1 MTSLNI
7 PNLPEEILCKIIE
20 MVGADS
26 FYYLGGILRAGKRGY
41 ALVHEPSVLR
51 KCNVQPMV
59 TFATCQI
66 CTGGQFRE
74 FFIKCVTAGNTN
86 AIYYEGLYAAL
97 IVGPEKCIRILQPN
111 VPNHDLSTLTV
122 GIFNVCIGNDKEARK
137 LFQQFEANHYYL
149 RSDAIVG
156 LGADL
161 EWRLISF
168 GAPYMNIYGAS
179 FKFPDDEVIKSP
191 SCLYGHDY
199 TVDFEGSLFVY
210 LKYSSMLSFFSRRI
224 KVFVNVIWFLSYTF
238 SIRIPI
244 RIPSVFV
251 DLKYSNTVSIRIP
264 LVFVYCQ
271 YSYTVSIR
279 IPLVFVYHLK
289 YSNTVSIRIP
299 SVFVYRQYSY
309 TVSIR
314 IPLVFVYRQYSYT
327 VSIRIPSV
335 FEYRQ
340 YSNTVSIR
348 IPSVFV

>member
-1 MTSLNI
+1 
-7 PNLPEEILCKIIE
+7 

-111 VPNHDLSTLTV
+111 VPNHDLSTLAV
-122 GIFNVCIGNDKEARK
+122 GIFNVCIGNDKEASK
-137 LFQQFEANHYYL
+137 LFQQFEANHYDL

-168 GAPYMNIYGAS
+168 GAPYMNRYGAS

-199 TVDFEGSLFVY
+199 TT
-210 LKYSSMLSFFSRRI
+210 LS
-224 KVFVNVIWFLSYTF
+224 
-238 SIRIPI
+238 I
-244 RIPSVFV
+244 RIPSVYV
-251 DLKYSNTVSIRIP
+251 DLKYSNTADFRYRQVDSDIVEIRIP
-264 LVFVYCQ
+264 PVFEYRQ
-271 YSYTVSIR
+271 
-279 IPLVFVYHLK
+279 

-299 SVFVYRQYSY
+299 SVFEYRQYSNTVVYRRYSNTVIRISSVFEYRQYSY

-314 IPLVFVYRQYSYT
+314 IPLVFVYRQYSY
-327 VSIRIPSV
+327 
-335 FEYRQ
+335 
-340 YSNTVSIR
+340 N
-348 IPSVFV
+348 

>member
-7 PNLPEEILCKIIE
+7 SNLPEEILCKIIE

-41 ALVHEPSVLR
+41 ALVHEPFVLR

-111 VPNHDLSTLTV
+111 VPNHDLPTLAV
-122 GIFNVCIGNDKEARK
+122 GIFNVCIGNDKEASK
-137 LFQQFEANHYYL
+137 LFQQFEANHYDL

-156 LGADL
+156 QGADL

-168 GAPYMNIYGAS
+168 GAPYMNRYGAS

-199 TVDFEGSLFVY
+199 TVDFEGSYLKYSYTLSIRQCYLFSLVD
-210 LKYSSMLSFFSRRI
+210 LKYSSMLYVFSR
-224 KVFVNVIWFLSYTF
+224 
-238 SIRIPI
+238 IP
-244 RIPSVFV
+244 
-251 DLKYSNTVSIRIP
+251 
-264 LVFVYCQ
+264 
-271 YSYTVSIR
+271 
-279 IPLVFVYHLK
+279 
-289 YSNTVSIRIP
+289 
-299 SVFVYRQYSY
+299 
-309 TVSIR
+309 
-314 IPLVFVYRQYSYT
+314 
-327 VSIRIPSV
+327 
-335 FEYRQ
+335 
-340 YSNTVSIR
+340 
-348 IPSVFV
+348 

>member
-1 MTSLNI
+1 
-7 PNLPEEILCKIIE
+7 

-111 VPNHDLSTLTV
+111 VPNHDLSTLAMAFST
-122 GIFNVCIGNDKEARK
+122 
-137 LFQQFEANHYYL
+137 FEANHYDL

-168 GAPYMNIYGAS
+168 GAPYMNRYGAS

-199 TVDFEGSLFVY
+199 LIDFEGFCKNCRLFWICCNISHI
-210 LKYSSMLSFFSRRI
+210 L
-224 KVFVNVIWFLSYTF
+224 
-238 SIRIPI
+238 
-244 RIPSVFV
+244 
-251 DLKYSNTVSIRIP
+251 
-264 LVFVYCQ
+264 
-271 YSYTVSIR
+271 
-279 IPLVFVYHLK
+279 
-289 YSNTVSIRIP
+289 
-299 SVFVYRQYSY
+299 
-309 TVSIR
+309 
-314 IPLVFVYRQYSYT
+314 
-327 VSIRIPSV
+327 
-335 FEYRQ
+335 
-340 YSNTVSIR
+340 
-348 IPSVFV
+348 

>member
-1 MTSLNI
+1 MASLNI

-111 VPNHDLSTLTV
+111 VSNHDLSTLAV
-122 GIFNVCIGNDKEARK
+122 GIFNVCIGNDKEASK
-137 LFQQFEANHYYL
+137 LFQQFEANHYDL

-168 GAPYMNIYGAS
+168 GAPYMNRYGAS

-199 TVDFEGSLFVY
+199 TVDFEGSCKNCRLFWICCNISHI
-210 LKYSSMLSFFSRRI
+210 L
-224 KVFVNVIWFLSYTF
+224 
-238 SIRIPI
+238 
-244 RIPSVFV
+244 
-251 DLKYSNTVSIRIP
+251 
-264 LVFVYCQ
+264 
-271 YSYTVSIR
+271 
-279 IPLVFVYHLK
+279 
-289 YSNTVSIRIP
+289 
-299 SVFVYRQYSY
+299 
-309 TVSIR
+309 
-314 IPLVFVYRQYSYT
+314 
-327 VSIRIPSV
+327 
-335 FEYRQ
+335 
-340 YSNTVSIR
+340 
-348 IPSVFV
+348 

>member
-1 MTSLNI
+1 MASLNI

-26 FYYLGGILRAGKRGY
+26 FYYLGSILRAGKRGY

-111 VPNHDLSTLTV
+111 VPNHDLSTLAV
-122 GIFNVCIGNDKEARK
+122 GIFNVCIGNDKEASK
-137 LFQQFEANHYYL
+137 LFQQFEANHYDL
-149 RSDAIVG
+149 RSDAIAG

-168 GAPYMNIYGAS
+168 GAPYMNRYGAS

-199 TVDFEGSLFVY
+199 TVDFEGSY
-210 LKYSSMLSFFSRRI
+210 LKYSSMLYVFS
-224 KVFVNVIWFLSYTF
+224 
-238 SIRIPI
+238 

-251 DLKYSNTVSIRIP
+251 YL
-264 LVFVYCQ
+264 Q
-271 YSYTVSIR
+271 YSYTRCQLGLIWSDHLG
-279 IPLVFVYHLK
+279 LVLVNPWSL
-289 YSNTVSIRIP
+289 SP
-299 SVFVYRQYSY
+299 FVYRQYSY

-314 IPLVFVYRQYSYT
+314 I
-327 VSIRIPSV
+327 I
-335 FEYRQ
+335 
-340 YSNTVSIR
+340 SNS
-348 IPSVFV
+348 

>member
-1 MTSLNI
+1 MASLNI
-7 PNLPEEILCKIIE
+7 SNLLEEILCKIIE

-41 ALVHEPSVLR
+41 AHVHKPSVLR

-74 FFIKCVTAGNTN
+74 FFIKCLTAGNTN

-111 VPNHDLSTLTV
+111 VPNHDLSTLAV
-122 GIFNVCIGNDKEARK
+122 GIFNVCTGNDKEASK
-137 LFQQFEANHYYL
+137 LFQKFEANHYDL

-168 GAPYMNIYGAS
+168 GAPYMNRYGAS

-199 TVDFEGSLFVY
+199 TVDFEVFVY
-210 LKYSSMLSFFSRRI
+210 LKYSSMLSVFSRRP
-224 KVFVNVIWFLSYTF
+224 KVFVNIICFLSYTF
-238 SIRIPI
+238 SIRIPSVFLYLFEYRQYSNTVSI

-251 DLKYSNTVSIRIP
+251 DLKYSNTVSIRTP
-264 LVFVYCQ
+264 SVFVYRQ
-271 YSYTVSIR
+271 
-279 IPLVFVYHLK
+279 

-309 TVSIR
+309 TVFS
-314 IPLVFVYRQYSYT
+314 
-327 VSIRIPSV
+327 
-335 FEYRQ
+335 
-340 YSNTVSIR
+340 R
-348 IPSVFV
+348 IPSVFVYLQYSYTV

>member
-1 MTSLNI
+1 MASLNI

-41 ALVHEPSVLR
+41 ALVHESSVLR

-86 AIYYEGLYAAL
+86 AIYYEGLYVAL

-111 VPNHDLSTLTV
+111 VPNHDLSTLAV
-122 GIFNVCIGNDKEARK
+122 GIFNVCIGNDKEASK
-137 LFQQFEANHYYL
+137 LFQQFEANHYDL
-149 RSDAIVG
+149 RSDVIVG

-168 GAPYMNIYGAS
+168 GAPYMNRYGAS
-179 FKFPDDEVIKSP
+179 FKFLDDEVIKSP

-199 TVDFEGSLFVY
+199 TVDFEGSY
-210 LKYSSMLSFFSRRI
+210 LKYSSMLYVFSRI
-224 KVFVNVIWFLSYTF
+224 PSVFVYLQYSYTTL
-238 SIRIPI
+238 SI

-251 DLKYSNTVSIRIP
+251 DLKYSNTVSIRTP
-264 LVFVYCQ
+264 SVFVYRQ
-271 YSYTVSIR
+271 
-279 IPLVFVYHLK
+279 

-309 TVSIR
+309 TIFS
-314 IPLVFVYRQYSYT
+314 
-327 VSIRIPSV
+327 
-335 FEYRQ
+335 
-340 YSNTVSIR
+340 R
-348 IPSVFV
+348 IPSVFVYLQYSYTV

>member
-1 MTSLNI
+1 MASLNI
-7 PNLPEEILCKIIE
+7 SNLPEEILCKIIE

-66 CTGGQFRE
+66 CTSGQFQE

-97 IVGPEKCIRILQPN
+97 IVGPEKCITILQPN
-111 VPNHDLSTLTV
+111 VPNHDLSTLAV
-122 GIFNVCIGNDKEARK
+122 GIFNVCIGNDKEASK
-137 LFQQFEANHYYL
+137 LFQQFEANHYDL

-168 GAPYMNIYGAS
+168 GAPYMNRYGAS

-199 TVDFEGSLFVY
+199 TVDFEEFVY
-210 LKYSSMLSFFSRRI
+210 LKYSSMLSVFFRRP
-224 KVFVNVIWFLSYTF
+224 KVFVNVICFLSYTF
-238 SIRIPI
+238 SIRIS
-244 RIPSVFV
+244 SVF
-251 DLKYSNTVSIRIP
+251 L
-264 LVFVYCQ
+264 
-271 YSYTVSIR
+271 
-279 IPLVFVYHLK
+279 YHLK

-299 SVFVYRQYSY
+299 SVFVYREYSY
-309 TVSIR
+309 TMSIR

-335 FEYRQ
+335 FVYRQ
-340 YSNTVSIR
+340 YSNTVSIH

>member
-1 MTSLNI
+1 MASLNI

-41 ALVHEPSVLR
+41 APVHEPSVLR

-59 TFATCQI
+59 TFATYQI

-97 IVGPEKCIRILQPN
+97 MVGPEKCIRILQPN
-111 VPNHDLSTLTV
+111 VPNHDLSTLAV
-122 GIFNVCIGNDKEARK
+122 GIFNVCIGNDKEASK
-137 LFQQFEANHYYL
+137 LFQQFAANHYDL

-168 GAPYMNIYGAS
+168 GAPYMNRYGAS

-191 SCLYGHDY
+191 RCLYGHDY
-199 TVDFEGSLFVY
+199 TVDFEVFVY
-210 LKYSSMLSFFSRRI
+210 LKYSYTLTIRQCYLFSLVYL
-224 KVFVNVIWFLSYTF
+224 KYFVNVSVQLDNFKFWALVYRKYSYTL
-238 SIRIPI
+238 SIRIL
-244 RIPSVFV
+244 SVF
-251 DLKYSNTVSIRIP
+251 I
-264 LVFVYCQ
+264 
-271 YSYTVSIR
+271 
-279 IPLVFVYHLK
+279 YH
-289 YSNTVSIRIP
+289 
-299 SVFVYRQYSY
+299 
-309 TVSIR
+309 
-314 IPLVFVYRQYSYT
+314 
-327 VSIRIPSV
+327 
-335 FEYRQ
+335 Q

-348 IPSVFV
+348 IPSFFEYRQFLYTESYVFMITV

>member
-1 MTSLNI
+1 MASLNI
-7 PNLPEEILCKIIE
+7 FNLPEEILCKIIE

-97 IVGPEKCIRILQPN
+97 IVGPEKCIRILKPN
-111 VPNHDLSTLTV
+111 VPNHDLSTLAV
-122 GIFNVCIGNDKEARK
+122 GIFNVCIGNDKEASK
-137 LFQQFEANHYYL
+137 LFQQFEANHYDL

-179 FKFPDDEVIKSP
+179 FKFPDNEVIKSP

-199 TVDFEGSLFVY
+199 TVDFEVFVY
-210 LKYSSMLSFFSRRI
+210 LQY
-224 KVFVNVIWFLSYTF
+224 SYTTL
-238 SIRIPI
+238 SI
-244 RIPSVFV
+244 RIPSVYV
-251 DLKYSNTVSIRIP
+251 D
-264 LVFVYCQ
+264 
-271 YSYTVSIR
+271 
-279 IPLVFVYHLK
+279 LK

-299 SVFVYRQYSY
+299 SVFVYREYSY

-314 IPLVFVYRQYSYT
+314 IPLVFEYREYSNTVSIRIPSVFEYRQYSYT

-335 FEYRQ
+335 FVYRQ

-348 IPSVFV
+348 IPSVLRIP

>member
-1 MTSLNI
+1 MASLNI
-7 PNLPEEILCKIIE
+7 SNLPEEILCKIIE

-26 FYYLGGILRAGKRGY
+26 FYYLDGILRAGKRGY

-86 AIYYEGLYAAL
+86 AIHYEGLYAAL

-111 VPNHDLSTLTV
+111 VPNHDLSTLAV
-122 GIFNVCIGNDKEARK
+122 GIFNVCIGNDKEASK
-137 LFQQFEANHYYL
+137 LFQQFEANHYDL

-168 GAPYMNIYGAS
+168 GAPYMNRYGAS
-179 FKFPDDEVIKSP
+179 FKFLDDEVINSP

-199 TVDFEGSLFVY
+199 TVDFEGSY
-210 LKYSSMLSFFSRRI
+210 LKYSSMLYVFS
-224 KVFVNVIWFLSYTF
+224 
-238 SIRIPI
+238 
-244 RIPSVFV
+244 RIPS
-251 DLKYSNTVSIRIP
+251 
-264 LVFVYCQ
+264 
-271 YSYTVSIR
+271 
-279 IPLVFVYHLK
+279 VFVYHLK
-289 YSNTVSIRIP
+289 YSNTTLSIRIP

-309 TVSIR
+309 KVSIR
-314 IPLVFVYRQYSYT
+314 IPLVFVYRQYSFT
-327 VSIRIPSV
+327 VSIRIPFSLVYFSIRIPSV
-335 FEYRQ
+335 FVYRLINENIRIPSVFVYRQ

>member
-1 MTSLNI
+1 MVSLNI
-7 PNLPEEILCKIIE
+7 SNLREEILCKIIE

-26 FYYLGGILRAGKRGY
+26 FYYLGGILRAGKRSY

-111 VPNHDLSTLTV
+111 VPNYDLSTLAV
-122 GIFNVCIGNDKEARK
+122 GIFNVCIGNDKEASK
-137 LFQQFEANHYYL
+137 LFQQFEANHYDL

-168 GAPYMNIYGAS
+168 GAPYMNRYGAS
-179 FKFPDDEVIKSP
+179 FKFLDDEVIKSP

-210 LKYSSMLSFFSRRI
+210 LKYSSMLSVFSRRP
-224 KVFVNVIWFLSYTF
+224 KVFVNVICFLSYTF
-238 SIRIPI
+238 SIRIP
-244 RIPSVFV
+244 SVFV
-251 DLKYSNTVSIRIP
+251 YLYVD
-264 LVFVYCQ
+264 
-271 YSYTVSIR
+271 
-279 IPLVFVYHLK
+279 LK

-314 IPLVFVYRQYSYT
+314 IPSVFV
-327 VSIRIPSV
+327 
-335 FEYRQ
+335 YRQ

-348 IPSVFV
+348 IPSVFVYRQYSNTVSIRIPLVFV

>member
-1 MTSLNI
+1 MASLNI

-26 FYYLGGILRAGKRGY
+26 FYYFGGILRAGKRGY

-74 FFIKCVTAGNTN
+74 FFIKCVTTGNTN

-111 VPNHDLSTLTV
+111 VPNHDLSTLAV
-122 GIFNVCIGNDKEARK
+122 GIFNVCIGNDKEDSI
-137 LFQQFEANHYYL
+137 LFQQFEANHYDL

-156 LGADL
+156 LGANL

-168 GAPYMNIYGAS
+168 GAPYMNRYGAS

-199 TVDFEGSLFVY
+199 TVNFEGSY
-210 LKYSSMLSFFSRRI
+210 LKYSSMLYVFSRI
-224 KVFVNVIWFLSYTF
+224 PSVFVYLQYSYTTV
-238 SIRIPI
+238 SI
-244 RIPSVFV
+244 RIPSVYV

-264 LVFVYCQ
+264 SVFVYRQC
-271 YSYTVSIR
+271 SNTVSIR
-279 IPLVFVYHLK
+279 IPSVFVYRQ

-314 IPLVFVYRQYSYT
+314 IPSVFEYRQYSYT
-327 VSIRIPSV
+327 VSIRII
-335 FEYRQ
+335 
-340 YSNTVSIR
+340 SNS
-348 IPSVFV
+348 

>member
-1 MTSLNI
+1 MASLNI

-66 CTGGQFRE
+66 CIGGQFRE

-111 VPNHDLSTLTV
+111 VLNHDLSTLAV
-122 GIFNVCIGNDKEARK
+122 GIFNVCIGNDKEASK
-137 LFQQFEANHYYL
+137 LFQQFAANHYDL

-168 GAPYMNIYGAS
+168 GAPYMNRYGAS
-179 FKFPDDEVIKSP
+179 FKFPYDEVIKSP

-199 TVDFEGSLFVY
+199 TVDFEGSYLKYSLY
-210 LKYSSMLSFFSRRI
+210 LKYSSMLSVFSRRP
-224 KVFVNVIWFLSYTF
+224 KVLNQLFVYLQYSYTTL
-238 SIRIPI
+238 SI

-251 DLKYSNTVSIRIP
+251 DLKYSNTT
-264 LVFVYCQ
+264 L
-271 YSYTVSIR
+271 
-279 IPLVFVYHLK
+279 
-289 YSNTVSIRIP
+289 SIRIP
-299 SVFVYRQYSY
+299 SVFE
-309 TVSIR
+309 
-314 IPLVFVYRQYSYT
+314 YRQYSYT

-335 FEYRQ
+335 FIYRQ
-340 YSNTVSIR
+340 YSNTVSIC
-348 IPSVFV
+348 IPSVFVYRQYLYTLSIRIPLVFVYRQYSYN

>member
-1 MTSLNI
+1 MAYLNI

-26 FYYLGGILRAGKRGY
+26 FYYLGGVLRAGKRDY

-111 VPNHDLSTLTV
+111 VPNHDLSTLAV
-122 GIFNVCIGNDKEARK
+122 GIFNVCIGNDKEASK
-137 LFQQFEANHYYL
+137 LFQQFEANHYDL
-149 RSDAIVG
+149 RLDAIVG

-168 GAPYMNIYGAS
+168 GAPYMNRYGAS

-199 TVDFEGSLFVY
+199 TVDFEGSY
-210 LKYSSMLSFFSRRI
+210 LKYSSMLYVFS
-224 KVFVNVIWFLSYTF
+224 
-238 SIRIPI
+238 
-244 RIPSVFV
+244 
-251 DLKYSNTVSIRIP
+251 
-264 LVFVYCQ
+264 
-271 YSYTVSIR
+271 
-279 IPLVFVYHLK
+279 
-289 YSNTVSIRIP
+289 RIP
-299 SVFVYRQYSY
+299 SVFVYRLINEKLL
-309 TVSIR
+309 SIR
-314 IPLVFVYRQYSYT
+314 IPSVYVDLKYSNT

-340 YSNTVSIR
+340 YSNTVSIHIPSVFVYRQYSNTVSIRIPSVFEYRQYSYTVSIR
-348 IPSVFV
+348 IPSVFVYRQYSNTVSIRIPSVFV

>member
-1 MTSLNI
+1 MASLNI

-26 FYYLGGILRAGKRGY
+26 FYYLGSILRAGKRGY

-111 VPNHDLSTLTV
+111 VPNHDLSTLAV
-122 GIFNVCIGNDKEARK
+122 GIFNVCIGNDKEASK
-137 LFQQFEANHYYL
+137 LFQQFEANHYDL

-168 GAPYMNIYGAS
+168 GAPYMNRYGAS

-199 TVDFEGSLFVY
+199 TVDFEVFVY
-210 LKYSSMLSFFSRRI
+210 LKYSSMLSVFSRRP
-224 KVFVNVIWFLSYTF
+224 KVFVNVICFL
-238 SIRIPI
+238 
-244 RIPSVFV
+244 
-251 DLKYSNTVSIRIP
+251 
-264 LVFVYCQ
+264 
-271 YSYTVSIR
+271 
-279 IPLVFVYHLK
+279 
-289 YSNTVSIRIP
+289 
-299 SVFVYRQYSY
+299 
-309 TVSIR
+309 
-314 IPLVFVYRQYSYT
+314 SYT

-335 FEYRQ
+335 FGRILKVYEYLRQ
-340 YSNTVSIR
+340 LGDLITSSSGNLKDAPYLFMYGAPNDINRHSRSAPSPTIASERRVISFELLKQFTGFLVIANTHVENADC
-348 IPSVFV
+348 

>member
-1 MTSLNI
+1 MASLNI

-26 FYYLGGILRAGKRGY
+26 LYYLGGILRAGKRGY

-59 TFATCQI
+59 TFTTCQI

-86 AIYYEGLYAAL
+86 AIYYEGLYAAM

-111 VPNHDLSTLTV
+111 VPNHDLSTLAV
-122 GIFNVCIGNDKEARK
+122 GIFNVCIGNDKEASK
-137 LFQQFEANHYYL
+137 LFQQFEANHYDL

-168 GAPYMNIYGAS
+168 GAPYMNRYGAS

-199 TVDFEGSLFVY
+199 TVDFEGSYLKYSYTLSIRQCYLFSLVD
-210 LKYSSMLSFFSRRI
+210 LKYSSMLYVFSRI
-224 KVFVNVIWFLSYTF
+224 PSVFVYHQYSYTTL
-238 SIRIPI
+238 SI

-251 DLKYSNTVSIRIP
+251 DLKYSNTVSIRTP
-264 LVFVYCQ
+264 SVFVYRQ
-271 YSYTVSIR
+271 
-279 IPLVFVYHLK
+279 

-299 SVFVYRQYSY
+299 PFVYRQYSY
-309 TVSIR
+309 TVSIH
-314 IPLVFVYRQYSYT
+314 
-327 VSIRIPSV
+327 IPSV
-335 FEYRQ
+335 FVYRQ

>member
-1 MTSLNI
+1 MASLNI

-111 VPNHDLSTLTV
+111 VPNHDLSTLAV
-122 GIFNVCIGNDKEARK
+122 GIFNVCIGNDKEASK
-137 LFQQFEANHYYL
+137 LFQQFEANHYDL

-168 GAPYMNIYGAS
+168 GAPYMNRYGAS

-199 TVDFEGSLFVY
+199 TVDFEGFLFVY
-210 LKYSSMLSFFSRRI
+210 LKYSSMLSVFSRRP
-224 KVFVNVIWFLSYTF
+224 KVFVNVICFLSYTF
-238 SIRIPI
+238 SIRIP
-244 RIPSVFV
+244 S
-251 DLKYSNTVSIRIP
+251 
-264 LVFVYCQ
+264 
-271 YSYTVSIR
+271 
-279 IPLVFVYHLK
+279 VFVYHLKYSYTLIFVDLK

-314 IPLVFVYRQYSYT
+314 IPSVFVYRQDL
-327 VSIRIPSV
+327 
-335 FEYRQ
+335 
-340 YSNTVSIR
+340 NTVSIR
-348 IPSVFV
+348 IPSVFVYRQYSNTFSIHITSVFV

>member
-1 MTSLNI
+1 MASLNI

-41 ALVHEPSVLR
+41 ALVHESSVLR

-86 AIYYEGLYAAL
+86 AIYYEGLYVAL

-111 VPNHDLSTLTV
+111 VPNHDLSTLAV
-122 GIFNVCIGNDKEARK
+122 GIFNVCIGNDKEASK
-137 LFQQFEANHYYL
+137 LFQQFEANHYDL
-149 RSDAIVG
+149 RSDVIVG

-168 GAPYMNIYGAS
+168 GAPYMNRYGAS
-179 FKFPDDEVIKSP
+179 FKFLDDEVIKSP

-210 LKYSSMLSFFSRRI
+210 LKYSSMLSAFSRRP
-224 KVFVNVIWFLSYTF
+224 KVFVNVICFLSYTF
-238 SIRIPI
+238 SIRIP
-244 RIPSVFV
+244 SVFV
-251 DLKYSNTVSIRIP
+251 YYLKYSNTT
-264 LVFVYCQ
+264 L
-271 YSYTVSIR
+271 
-279 IPLVFVYHLK
+279 
-289 YSNTVSIRIP
+289 SIRIP
-299 SVFVYRQYSY
+299 SVFVHRQYSY

-314 IPLVFVYRQYSYT
+314 IPLVFVYRQYLFT
-327 VSIRIPSV
+327 VSIRIPFSLV
-335 FEYRQ
+335 YLQ
-340 YSNTVSIR
+340 YSYTFSIR
-348 IPSVFV
+348 IPFNQ